1 MFRAEALAKAAK
13 IGYKNLPWSPN
24 TKVEDAE
31 LTRVLQTLGYKTLT
45 STKARAWVDAM
56 LNAHSWVKQRE
67 KWQDGHLEDL
77 SLEMNIVRDK
87 YRLSEQFA
95 LGWNLLIR
103 MVFVAVFSTG
113 IIMNKI
119 SLDQQALVL
128 AALPICLSILLS
140 FSVARKIPNASA
152 WEIVRS
158 LLYLPG
164 EIYYLRTLAVWLN
177 STSMLFLGMSRD
189 GWGNQD
195 AAESSNRRTNVLS
208 WMILAIGMMSISLVL
223 FALSYINTRWFD
235 IAFSGLWQVLTVM
248 TITSSI
254 ALISKWF
261 GIFRARSRINP

>member
-1 MFRAEALAKAAK
+1 M
-13 IGYKNLPWSPN
+13 
-24 TKVEDAE
+24 
-31 LTRVLQTLGYKTLT
+31 
-45 STKARAWVDAM
+45 
-56 LNAHSWVKQRE
+56 
-67 KWQDGHLEDL
+67 
-77 SLEMNIVRDK
+77 
-87 YRLSEQFA
+87 
-95 LGWNLLIR
+95 
-103 MVFVAVFSTG
+103 
-113 IIMNKI
+113 
-119 SLDQQALVL
+119 L
-128 AALPICLSILLS
+128 AALPICLSLLLS

-254 ALISKWF
+254 VLISKWF